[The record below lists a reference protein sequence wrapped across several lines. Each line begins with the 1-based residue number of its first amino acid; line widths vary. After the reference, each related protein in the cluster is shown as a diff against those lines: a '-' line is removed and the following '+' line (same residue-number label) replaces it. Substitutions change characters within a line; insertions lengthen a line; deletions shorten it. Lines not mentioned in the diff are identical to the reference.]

1 MHNLRK
7 VTSLTALL
15 AAVFIILT
23 SIILYIV
30 PQGRVAYWADW
41 RLWGLTKTQ
50 WTNLHLNLGVL
61 FLLAVALHTYLNW
74 KPMLS
79 YLKTKTKNLKIFTR
93 EFNLALAI
101 TLVFLVGTQLEV
113 PPFSTIVSVGQG
125 FKDRGAVKYGE
136 PPYGHAELSSLK
148 TFTRQMGW
156 DLDESLQRLEQAGF
170 KAGNDQATLQQLAGQ
185 YSTTPQQI
193 YLAMQP
199 PQAASQKSGLPQQ
212 PPPGIGRL
220 TLADICREYGFNTV
234 KVLIALEKEGKAA
247 TIDMPLKEIAAG
259 HGMAPQD
266 LYAVLKQVTDGFA
279 D

>member
-1 MHNLRK
+1 MHKLRK

-74 KPMLS
+74 KPILS
-79 YLKTKTKNLKIFTR
+79 YLKTKSLKIFTR
-93 EFNLALAI
+93 EFNLALTI
-101 TLVFLVGTQLEV
+101 TLVFLVGTQLGI
-113 PPFSTIVSVGQG
+113 PPFSTIVAVGQG

-136 PPYGHAELSSLK
+136 PPYGHAELSTLK

-156 DLDESLQRLEQAGF
+156 NLDQSLQRLKQAGF
-170 KAGNDQATLQQLAGQ
+170 KAGNDQATLQQLAAQ
-185 YSTTPQQI
+185 YRTTPQQI

-199 PQAASQKSGLPQQ
+199 PQAASQKTGLPQQ

-220 TLADICREYGFNTV
+220 TLADICREYGFNTA
-234 KVLIALEKEGKAA
+234 KVLNALEKEGKAA
-247 TIDMPLKEIAAG
+247 TTDMPLKEIAEG
-259 HGMAPQD
+259 HSMAPLD
-266 LYAVLKQVTDGFA
+266 LYAVLKQVTDNLT

>member
-23 SIILYIV
+23 SIILYVV

-101 TLVFLVGTQLEV
+101 TLVFLAGTQLEV
-113 PPFSTIVSVGQG
+113 PPFSTIVAVGQG
-125 FKDRGAVKYGE
+125 LKDRGAVKYGE

-185 YSTTPQQI
+185 YRTTPQQI

-199 PQAASQKSGLPQQ
+199 PKAASQKSGLPRQ

-220 TLADICREYGFNTV
+220 TLADICREYGFNTA
-234 KVLIALEKEGKAA
+234 KVLNALEKEGKAA
-247 TIDMPLKEIAAG
+247 TTDMPLKEIAAG
-259 HGMAPQD
+259 HGMASRD
-266 LYAVLKQVTDGFA
+266 LYAVLKQVTDSLV